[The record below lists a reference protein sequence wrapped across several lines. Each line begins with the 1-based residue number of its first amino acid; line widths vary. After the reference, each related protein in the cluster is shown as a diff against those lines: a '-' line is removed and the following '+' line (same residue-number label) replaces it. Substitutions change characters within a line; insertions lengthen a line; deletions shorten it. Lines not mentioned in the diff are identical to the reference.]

1 MSEIIRKELED
12 LEEEL
17 NSLMT
22 SSHDSKEEVQM
33 AAGAGAEREPEAA
46 NPYPFHD
53 VGGGVEV
60 VRAGAVDRAC
70 AASPDPPYDSGSD
83 GEESDEAANDADDEQ
98 NINIYFMQNKKDEVD
113 CGSNDSTFTTTS
125 RVAGRV
131 PGRER
136 PPDQDMAE
144 HRSPGKFRSLFQ
156 DKTEAQR
163 QDTYNS
169 CEVFLARER
178 KRRRLAGGGTSVK
191 M

>member
-22 SSHDSKEEVQM
+22 SSQKEEVQM

-46 NPYPFHD
+46 NPNPFHG

-70 AASPDPPYDSGSD
+70 AASPDPPYDS
-83 GEESDEAANDADDEQ
+83 
-98 NINIYFMQNKKDEVD
+98 
-113 CGSNDSTFTTTS
+113 
-125 RVAGRV
+125 
-131 PGRER
+131 GRER

-169 CEVFLARER
+169 GEDFLARER
-178 KRRRLAGGGTSVK
+178 KRRRLAGGGTTEK